1 MLSCKSVRRVGQL
14 FLAQSI
20 GLTGKIAIFAPTCEV
35 WLQRR
40 YGGTGTFP
48 CIRPDGSV
56 RFGRKEQL
64 FGGVTLKV
72 KRKEID
78 MKRIMLFVSTAA
90 LMVCLSAC
98 GTKDANKQ
106 AAASDEQEALTP
118 AEKDLEAAADGEATA
133 SAKYAAFA
141 AQAAKEGLPQIE
153 ALYMATSKA
162 ESIHLANHQKALREK
177 NIMGYKPKVGHFEV
191 KTTAENLKASI
202 EGESYESATM
212 YPNFIKDAKG
222 EYEDTAVKSFQW
234 AWAAEKNHAKLYAA
248 ALANI
253 NNPKKLARVYYVCP
267 TCGNVYDSKQ
277 SSDCEI
283 CKTPAYKFLKF
294 AAK

>member
-1 MLSCKSVRRVGQL
+1 MRDAKGMFSWVCFHMCRVGPL

-40 YGGTGTFP
+40 HGGPGTGTFP
-48 CIRPDGSV
+48 RTRPDGLV

-64 FGGVTLKV
+64 FGGITLKV

-90 LMVCLSAC
+90 LLVCLSAC
-98 GTKDANKQ
+98 GTKNANKQ

-141 AQAAKEGLPQIE
+141 DQAAKEGLPQIE
-153 ALYMATSKA
+153 ALYRATSKA

-177 NIMGYKPKVGHFEV
+177 NIMGYKPKVGH
-191 KTTAENLKASI
+191 
-202 EGESYESATM
+202 
-212 YPNFIKDAKG
+212 
-222 EYEDTAVKSFQW
+222 
-234 AWAAEKNHAKLYAA
+234 
-248 ALANI
+248 
-253 NNPKKLARVYYVCP
+253 
-267 TCGNVYDSKQ
+267 
-277 SSDCEI
+277 
-283 CKTPAYKFLKF
+283 
-294 AAK
+294 